1 MSDRLESM
9 EEKLGAPV
17 PADYATFLQWHRATD
32 EPGCYVSSNP
42 EYWGV
47 RSLFELGVG
56 TRDCQLDEVF
66 RLVGD
71 AIPAGTLP
79 IANDWAGNLYL
90 LVCAGPSAGEVVWWD
105 HERYQGDRDVEHV
118 ADSFSE
124 FIELLAYEEE
134 S

>member
-1 MSDRLESM
+1 MLDRLKTL
-9 EEKLGAPV
+9 EEQLGAQV
-17 PADYATFLQWHRATD
+17 PAEYATFLQWHRAND
-32 EPGCYVSSNP
+32 QSGCYVSSNP

-56 TRDCQLDEVF
+56 SRDFQLDEVF

-71 AIPAGTLP
+71 AIPAGSLP
-79 IANDWAGNLYL
+79 IADDWAGNLYL
-90 LVCAGPSAGEVVWWD
+90 LICVGSSAGEVVWWN
-105 HERYQGDRDVEHV
+105 HEREAGHTDVDHV

-124 FIELLAYEEE
+124 FTELLAYEKE